1 MSFNPWE
8 GDYFNNPYP
17 ILKQLQQSESVHW
30 SEVFQGWI
38 VTSYDLVKQC
48 CVSPDLSSKKLDF
61 LFNRLSDEMKFLMKP
76 VIDNL
81 KHWAIMVDG
90 DEHREIRPLLNKAFS
105 PNLSLMM
112 EPFIQEC
119 SKELINYI
127 DFTREFDL
135 VEKLSYPLPALVI
148 AKMFGVPSEKID
160 WFKGV
165 SRDISNLFN
174 LASKPD
180 IHCAQQGLKAI
191 NELDKVLAEIIQQR
205 RTVPQEDF
213 ISKIVCDKENRLD
226 QQKLISTLTLLLI
239 AGHET
244 TTNLISNGVWLLANH
259 PDQLDD
265 LRRNPDLIE
274 SAVEEI
280 LRYESPVQNLARV
293 ALSDFDLGGMLIRK
307 GDKVVPFLNA
317 ANRDPQ
323 AFEDPDTFDI
333 RRKSNRHLSFGF
345 GKHLCVGSHLAR
357 LEMKIVLQ
365 NLLGRLADSSV
376 SADAEW
382 AQIVAFRQMS
392 SLKIVIKT

>member
-1 MSFNPWE
+1 MKKLL
-8 GDYFNNPYP
+8 FNNPYP
-17 ILKQLQQSESVHW
+17 VLKQLQQTESVHW

-61 LFNRLSDEMKFLMKP
+61 LFNRLSDEMKLLMKP

-81 KHWAIMVDG
+81 KHWAIMIDG

-105 PNLSLMM
+105 PSLSLMM

-119 SKELINYI
+119 SKELIGDI
-127 DFTREFDL
+127 DFSQEFDL

-148 AKMFGVPSEKID
+148 AKMLGIPSEKIT

-180 IHCAQQGLKAI
+180 VGCAQAGLKAI
-191 NELDKVLAEIIQQR
+191 KELDEVLAEIIQQR
-205 RTVPQEDF
+205 KKVPQDDF
-213 ISKIVCDKENRLD
+213 ISTIISDKENPLN
-226 QQKLISTLTLLLI
+226 QEKLISTLTLLLI

-259 PDQLDD
+259 PEQLAE
-265 LRRNPDLIE
+265 LRTNPDLIE

-293 ALSDFDLGGMLIRK
+293 VVEDFELGGKLIRK
-307 GDKVVPFLNA
+307 GEKVVPFLNA
-317 ANRDPQ
+317 ANRDPEV
-323 AFEDPDTFDI
+323 FEDPDAFNI
-333 RRKSNRHLSFGF
+333 HRKPNRHLSFGF
-345 GKHLCVGSHLAR
+345 GKHLCVGAHLAR

-365 NLLGRLADSSV
+365 NFLEATRSV
-376 SADAEW
+376 ELSADAEW
-382 AQIVAFRQMS
+382 AQIVAFRKMS
-392 SLKIVIKT
+392 SLKILRK